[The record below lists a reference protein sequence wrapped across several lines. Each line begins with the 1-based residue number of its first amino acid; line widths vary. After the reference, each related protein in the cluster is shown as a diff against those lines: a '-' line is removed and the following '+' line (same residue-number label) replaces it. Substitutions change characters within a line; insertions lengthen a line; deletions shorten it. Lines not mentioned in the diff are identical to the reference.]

1 MASID
6 TSPGG
11 RKFGAN
17 AELYDFARPGYPPE
31 LYEWLQSECNL
42 SPDTRCFEIGPGTG
56 QATLPMLAMPVGS
69 IVAIEPDAGLA
80 AHLRAATRD
89 PRLSISPLRFEAFD
103 LGVQAFDFGFAAMSV
118 HWLQRMK
125 AYGRILTA
133 LRPGGHFAMWWN
145 VFHDR
150 AQPDA
155 FDRAIAHLFDGLE
168 QDPNAT
174 SKRPAFGLDV
184 ASRTGEMRSA
194 GFADVRHRMFSQT
207 ISFSPERLSGLY
219 ATLSRVLMAPEATR
233 TRLVQEVERI
243 VREDFGGSV
252 ARKIVTSA
260 YAARRSTSA

>member
-6 TSPGG
+6 TSPG
-11 RKFGAN
+11 RSKFGAN
-17 AELYDFARPGYPPE
+17 AALYDAARPGYPSE
-31 LYEWLQSECNL
+31 LYAWLQSECGL
-42 SPDTRCFEIGPGTG
+42 GPETRCFEIGPGTG
-56 QATLPMLAMPVGS
+56 QATLPVLAMPVGS

-80 AHLRAATRD
+80 AHLAAATAD
-89 PRLSISPLRFEAFD
+89 PRLSIAPVRFETFD
-103 LGVQAFDFGFAAMSV
+103 FGADAFDFGFAAMSV

-125 AYGRILTA
+125 AFARILAA
-133 LRPGGHFAMWWN
+133 LQPGGHFAMWWN

-155 FDRAIAHLFDGLE
+155 FDHAVEHLFEGLE

-174 SKRPAFGLDV
+174 NKRPAFGLDV

-194 GFADVRHRMFSQT
+194 GFVDVRHRMFSQT
-207 ISFSPERLSGLY
+207 VTFSPERLSGLY

-243 VREDFGGSV
+243 VREDFGGLIERRIACS
-252 ARKIVTSA
+252 AFLGRKP
-260 YAARRSTSA
+260 